1 MKPIIGIVSR
11 AYKTELGYDSYITY
25 DKIRKSII
33 LAGGIPINILPV
45 DNYTYSLDNYLKNEL
60 TYDSK
65 KDLEKVINL
74 CDGIVLQGGSKWY
87 LYDEYIAKFAID
99 KDIPTLGICLGMQL
113 LAFIDTNKKATLI
126 ESKTNHSERCKKY
139 VHNIKIIPN
148 TILFNISDKKIEKVN
163 SIHRRSI
170 KELNDFKVCCVSPDG
185 VIEGIYHPLKKFI
198 LGVQFHP
205 EIMLVDEENE
215 FASRIFKSFIDSCKN
230 KNN

>member
-1 MKPIIGIVSR
+1 MKPIIGIVARS
-11 AYKTELGYDSYITY
+11 YKTNLGYDSYITY

-45 DNYTYSLDNYLKNEL
+45 DDYTYSLDNYLKNEL
-60 TYDSK
+60 TQDAK

-87 LYDEYIAKFAID
+87 LYDEYIASYVIKE
-99 KDIPTLGICLGMQL
+99 DIPTLGICLGMQL
-113 LAFIDTNKKATLI
+113 LSFTDTNKKATLI
-126 ESKTNHSERCKKY
+126 ESKINHGERNKKY

-148 TILFNISDKKIEKVN
+148 TPLSDISNKKIEKVN

-170 KELNDFKVCCVSPDG
+170 KELNDFKVCAISPDG
-185 VIEGIYHPLKKFI
+185 VIEGIYHPLKKYI

-205 EIMLVDEENE
+205 EIMLVDDENE
-215 FASRIFKSFIDSCKN
+215 FASAIFKSFIDSCK
-230 KNN
+230 K